1 MLKRKVKCQQGVCN
15 ESVNFRYN
23 SSNEDNFSQA
33 TMFLN
38 TLTAQ
43 QKKNLE
49 LNIAENLKGAA
60 PFLQVNGTTT

>member
-1 MLKRKVKCQQGVCN
+1 
-15 ESVNFRYN
+15 
-23 SSNEDNFSQA
+23 
-33 TMFLN
+33 MFLN